1 MAKITLSSGVLRKG
15 VRSTRA
21 AAVLGQRASLFGV
34 GRRGRAELAALNLK
48 PASTGEDQ
56 MTANELKLYH
66 AAASPNSRRVRIFMA
81 QKGPVRVDLGKGE
94 QDSEAY
100 RAINPRRLVP
110 TLGLADGS
118 DW

>member
-1 MAKITLSSGVLRKG
+1 
-15 VRSTRA
+15 
-21 AAVLGQRASLFGV
+21 
-34 GRRGRAELAALNLK
+34 
-48 PASTGEDQ
+48 
-56 MTANELKLYH
+56 MTASDLKLYDS
-66 AAASPNSRRVRIFMA
+66 AASPSRRVRIFMA
-81 QKGPVRVDLGKGE
+81 EKGPVPVDLGKGE